1 MSSFK
6 IIFLVAKIILTLS
19 ITAASAKDLNNIV
32 AAKVNDHIIS
42 AQDVLNVIN
51 TLPQNIKKKPL
62 PEIYP
67 RVVNELINQYLIT
80 KQAYNEKLDLDQK
93 VINLV
98 KKSQDKILAKYWL
111 NNYIKNETKEEK
123 IKTFYNN
130 YLKSFQK
137 YKEAN
142 ASHIL
147 VKNNEEARAIIKKI
161 NNKSKFSEL
170 AKTHSTGPSGKN
182 GGNLGWFGPGQ
193 MVKEFEQA
201 TFSLEKG
208 EVSQEPVKT
217 KFGFHIIK
225 LNDIRDAK
233 PKKLNEIKQNII
245 DKITKIS
252 LSNLENKIRNNQK
265 IKIVN
270 FEDIV
275 KKVNK

>member
-111 NNYIKNETKEEK
+111 NNYIKNEIKEEK

-147 VKNNEEARAIIKKI
+147 VKNKEEARAIIKKI

-201 TFSLEKG
+201 TFLLEKG
-208 EVSQEPVKT
+208 EISQEPVKT

-265 IKIVN
+265 IKIIN

>member
-147 VKNNEEARAIIKKI
+147 VKNNEEAKAIIKKI

-170 AKTHSTGPSGKN
+170 AKTHSIGPSGKN

-208 EVSQEPVKT
+208 EISQEPVKT

-233 PKKLNEIKQNII
+233 PKKLDEIKKNII

-265 IKIVN
+265 IKITN

>member
-6 IIFLVAKIILTLS
+6 IIFLFAKIIFTLS
-19 ITAASAKDLNNIV
+19 ITSPSAKDLNNII

-111 NNYIKNETKEEK
+111 NNYIKNEIKEEK

-170 AKTHSTGPSGKN
+170 AKIHSTGPSGKN

-208 EVSQEPVKT
+208 EISQEPVKT

-233 PKKLNEIKQNII
+233 PKKLDEIKQNII

>member
-67 RVVNELINQYLIT
+67 KVVNELINQYLIT

-147 VKNNEEARAIIKKI
+147 VKNNEEAKAIIKKI

-208 EVSQEPVKT
+208 EISQEPVKT

-233 PKKLNEIKQNII
+233 PKKLDEIKQNII

>member
-19 ITAASAKDLNNIV
+19 ITVASAKDLNNIV

-208 EVSQEPVKT
+208 EISQEPVKT

-233 PKKLNEIKQNII
+233 PKKLDEIKQNII

>member
-161 NNKSKFSEL
+161 NNKAKFSEL

-208 EVSQEPVKT
+208 EISQEPVKT

-233 PKKLNEIKQNII
+233 PKKLEEIKQNII

-270 FEDIV
+270 FEDIL

>member
-147 VKNNEEARAIIKKI
+147 VKNDEEARAIIKKI

-201 TFSLEKG
+201 TFSLKKG
-208 EVSQEPVKT
+208 EISQEPVKT

-233 PKKLNEIKQNII
+233 PKKLDEIKQNII

>member
-201 TFSLEKG
+201 TFSLKKG
-208 EVSQEPVKT
+208 EISQEPVKT

-233 PKKLNEIKQNII
+233 PKKLDEIKQNII

-252 LSNLENKIRNNQK
+252 LSNLENKIRNNQE
-265 IKIVN
+265 ITIIN

>member
-42 AQDVLNVIN
+42 AQDVLNVVN

-208 EVSQEPVKT
+208 EISQEPVKT

-233 PKKLNEIKQNII
+233 PKKLDEIKKNII

-265 IKIVN
+265 IKITN

>member
-161 NNKSKFSEL
+161 NNKAKFSEL

-208 EVSQEPVKT
+208 EISQEPVKT

-233 PKKLNEIKQNII
+233 PKKLDEIKQNII

-252 LSNLENKIRNNQK
+252 LSNLENEIRNNQK
-265 IKIVN
+265 IKIIN

>member
-19 ITAASAKDLNNIV
+19 ITAASAKYLNNIV

-98 KKSQDKILAKYWL
+98 KKSQDKIFAKYWL
-111 NNYIKNETKEEK
+111 NNYIKSETKEEK
-123 IKTFYNN
+123 IKNFYNN

-147 VKNNEEARAIIKKI
+147 VKNNEEARAIIIKI
-161 NNKSKFSEL
+161 NNKAKFSEL

-182 GGNLGWFGPGQ
+182 GGNLGWFGPGK

-208 EVSQEPVKT
+208 EISQEPVKT

-233 PKKLNEIKQNII
+233 PKKLEEIKQNII

-252 LSNLENKIRNNQK
+252 LSNLENEIRNNQK
-265 IKIVN
+265 IKIIN

>member
-170 AKTHSTGPSGKN
+170 AKIHSTGPSGKN

-208 EVSQEPVKT
+208 EISQEPVKT

-233 PKKLNEIKQNII
+233 PKKLDEIKQNII

>member
-161 NNKSKFSEL
+161 NNKAKFSEL

-201 TFSLEKG
+201 TFSLKKG
-208 EVSQEPVKT
+208 EISQEPVKT

-233 PKKLNEIKQNII
+233 PKKLDEIKQNII

-270 FEDIV
+270 FEDIL

>member
-233 PKKLNEIKQNII
+233 PKKLDEIKQNII

-270 FEDIV
+270 FEDIL

>member
-208 EVSQEPVKT
+208 EISQEPVKT

-233 PKKLNEIKQNII
+233 PKKLDEIKQNII

-252 LSNLENKIRNNQK
+252 LSNLENEIRNNQK
-265 IKIVN
+265 IKIIN

>member
-80 KQAYNEKLDLDQK
+80 KQAYNEKLDLDQN

-111 NNYIKNETKEEK
+111 NNYIKSETKEEK
-123 IKTFYNN
+123 IKNFYNN

-147 VKNNEEARAIIKKI
+147 VKNKEEAIAIIKKI
-161 NNKSKFSEL
+161 NNKFKFSEL

-201 TFSLEKG
+201 TFALEKG
-208 EVSQEPVKT
+208 KVSQTPVKT

-233 PKKLNEIKQNII
+233 PKKLDEIKKNII

-252 LSNLENKIRNNQK
+252 LSNLENKIRNNQE
-265 IKIVN
+265 ITIIN

>member
-111 NNYIKNETKEEK
+111 NNYIKIETKEEK
-123 IKTFYNN
+123 IKNFYNN

-147 VKNNEEARAIIKKI
+147 VKNKEEAIAIIKKI
-161 NNKSKFSEL
+161 NNKFKFSEL

-201 TFSLEKG
+201 TFALEKG
-208 EVSQEPVKT
+208 KVSQAPVKT

-233 PKKLNEIKQNII
+233 PKKLDEIKKNII

-252 LSNLENKIRNNQK
+252 LSNLENKIRNNQE
-265 IKIVN
+265 ITIIN